1 MNRKLLLCYEALA
14 SVLDY
19 RPCMSSEQL
28 TLWVTF
34 LFTILYNIAFWQSAL
49 AGYELNEVGSW
60 SMAISMFAVMTSLQ
74 FIVFVPFV
82 FRWSTKIILTL
93 MLFVAS
99 CVSYFTS
106 HYGTYFDTTMLDNV
120 LQTDV
125 KEARELF
132 TTGLLLHMLIF
143 FALPAVIIWQVR
155 LEKASWSKAIFRRLA
170 YFLGGVTVLLVSVM
184 FSYQGLSSL
193 MRNHKELRYL
203 VTPGNYLISLSQVLA
218 SDTLSANAP
227 RLPVGSDAMIVAGEG
242 KKPMLLVIVVGETV
256 RAANWGLNGYE
267 RQTTPE
273 LAQQQSIFN
282 FPSVTSCGT
291 STAVSLPCM
300 FSLPGHDAYEK
311 AYAREHESLLDLLKH
326 AGLKVFWLDNQS
338 GCKGVCDG
346 VMSLTLAAEDY
357 PELCEGG
364 RCLDEALVE
373 ALKAQIEKQHP
384 DDTVI
389 VLHQLG
395 NHGPSY
401 YQRYPAAYERFT
413 PTCTTSDLSQCSQE
427 EITNSYDN
435 AILYT
440 DHILNQVI
448 ETLSSQSAYAASMI
462 YLSDHGE
469 SLGEKGLYLHG
480 IPYAIAPNEQT
491 QVPMLWW
498 LSSDFAQRQGIN
510 TACLAQIANR
520 PASHDNLFHSVL
532 GLLNISTEVYREE
545 LDISRQCSGRLHE
558 ILSSRSSPST

>member
-1 MNRKLLLCYEALA
+1 MNRNLLLCYEALV

-19 RPCMSSEQL
+19 RPRMSSEQL
-28 TLWVTF
+28 TFWVTL
-34 LFTILYNIAFWQSAL
+34 LFTALYNIPFWQSVL
-49 AGYELNEVGSW
+49 SGYDLSEAGSW
-60 SMAISMFAVMTSLQ
+60 GVAISMFATMTSLQ
-74 FIVFVPFV
+74 FIVFVLFA
-82 FRWSTKIILTL
+82 FHWSTKVLLTL
-93 MLFVAS
+93 LLFIAS

-106 HYGTYFDTTMLDNV
+106 NYGTYFDTTMLDNV

-132 TTGLLLHMLIF
+132 TTGLFLHSLLF
-143 FALPAVIIWQVR
+143 FALPTVMIWRVR
-155 LEKASWSKAIFRRLA
+155 LKKAPWPKAVFRRLV
-170 YFLGGVTVLLVSVM
+170 YWLGGVAILLASVM
-184 FSYQGLSSL
+184 LSYQDLSSL
-193 MRNHKELRYL
+193 MRNNKELRYL
-203 VTPGNYLISLSQVLA
+203 VTPGNYLVSLGQVLA
-218 SDTLSANAP
+218 SDTPSANAP
-227 RLPVGSDAMIVAGEG
+227 RLPVGTDAMLASDEGE
-242 KKPMLLVIVVGETV
+242 KPMLLVIVVGETV

-267 RQTTPE
+267 RQTTPK
-273 LAQQQSIFN
+273 LAQQQSVVN

-311 AYAREHESLLDLLKH
+311 AYAQQHESLLDVLKH
-326 AGLKVFWLDNQS
+326 AGLNVIWLDNQS

-346 VMSLTLAAEDY
+346 VTSLTLAAEDY

-373 ALKAQIEKQHP
+373 ALKTQIGKQQP

-401 YQRYPAAYERFT
+401 YQRYPAAYEQFT
-413 PTCTTSDLSQCSQE
+413 PACTTSDLSQCSQE

-448 ETLSSQSAYAASMI
+448 ETLSSQSGYAASMV

-480 IPYAIAPNEQT
+480 IPYAIAPSEQT

-498 LSSDFAQRQGIN
+498 LSPDFAQRQGID

-532 GLLNISTEVYREE
+532 GLLHVSTEIYREE
-545 LDISRQCSGRLHE
+545 LDISRQCSG
-558 ILSSRSSPST
+558 